1 MFPEHVPDPV
11 RSPNCRAASPTSFDE
26 DTHSMTSTIT
36 AANPAH
42 LSTVDGFPAINQ
54 EAAGLLK
61 MVWRLSEIEDDW
73 TKGGSIHPAWDRW
86 TYWPYMA
93 KVTYNLTFAVRMIAK
108 I

>member
-1 MFPEHVPDPV
+1 
-11 RSPNCRAASPTSFDE
+11 
-26 DTHSMTSTIT
+26 MTSTIT
-36 AANPAH
+36 AAANPAA
-42 LSTVDGFPAINQ
+42 LATVEGFPSINQ

-93 KVTYNLTFAVRMIAK
+93 KVTQQPYCSPCGCSARFRRRCPPGARSARLRRRRSPSG
-108 I
+108 